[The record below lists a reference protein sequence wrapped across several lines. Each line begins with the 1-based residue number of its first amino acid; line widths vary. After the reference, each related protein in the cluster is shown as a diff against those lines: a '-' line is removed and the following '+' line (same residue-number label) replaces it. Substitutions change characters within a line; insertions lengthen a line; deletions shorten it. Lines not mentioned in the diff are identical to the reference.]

1 MIPGCS
7 PATEPAH
14 TEAIVTLT
22 LKNTG
27 TKRTAYRI
35 MTSAPHRFSVRPVFG
50 LLKSHGIAS
59 ILIQYR
65 PADHSVI
72 YPDYKF
78 RIKAAPADHQYS
90 ANDPSNF
97 WNTIPP
103 DQILITTIRCT
114 FPQPS
119 HHAFS
124 ANKMP
129 LATVAILPLEE
140 SATAKLEKSRHDHA
154 PDNFH
159 QDYRRALEDIVLLR
173 EENVRLRVR
182 HTEDLHR
189 VRRSLAR
196 LHTASGDPVINAF
209 RSILPGPAVP
219 VVFFPYSLWQQLVT
233 WFTTLRV
240 GAFTVLVLF
249 FCAGILTGSALYK

>member
-1 MIPGCS
+1 MLEIIPKELVF
-7 PATEPAH
+7 PEPAH

-140 SATAKLEKSRHDHA
+140 SATAKNRATIMLLITFTKITDALSKILSCCEKRTFGCGFDIQKICIESEDRWHACILLLE
-154 PDNFH
+154 
-159 QDYRRALEDIVLLR
+159 
-173 EENVRLRVR
+173 
-182 HTEDLHR
+182 
-189 VRRSLAR
+189 
-196 LHTASGDPVINAF
+196 
-209 RSILPGPAVP
+209 
-219 VVFFPYSLWQQLVT
+219 
-233 WFTTLRV
+233 TL
-240 GAFTVLVLF
+240 
-249 FCAGILTGSALYK
+249 

>member
-1 MIPGCS
+1 MLEIIPKELVF
-7 PATEPAH
+7 PEPAH

-140 SATAKLEKSRHDHA
+140 SATAKNRATIMLLITFTKITDALSKILSCCEKRTFGCGKICIESEDRWHACILLLE
-154 PDNFH
+154 
-159 QDYRRALEDIVLLR
+159 
-173 EENVRLRVR
+173 
-182 HTEDLHR
+182 
-189 VRRSLAR
+189 
-196 LHTASGDPVINAF
+196 
-209 RSILPGPAVP
+209 
-219 VVFFPYSLWQQLVT
+219 
-233 WFTTLRV
+233 TL
-240 GAFTVLVLF
+240 
-249 FCAGILTGSALYK
+249 